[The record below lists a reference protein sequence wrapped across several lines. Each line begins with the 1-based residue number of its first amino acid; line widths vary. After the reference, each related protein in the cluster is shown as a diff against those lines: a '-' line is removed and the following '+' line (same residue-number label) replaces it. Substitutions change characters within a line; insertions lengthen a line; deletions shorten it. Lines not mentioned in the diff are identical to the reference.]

1 MADAST
7 AVVIGGTSGIGRA
20 IAERFAEDGYQVVV
34 AGRDAVRGKEA
45 AGACETAGAPRAL
58 FVQTDVADPA
68 SVEALARAVGDAFGA
83 PHVMVNCAGILQSGK
98 HVLDQDLDEDEKMW
112 RINYRGTLLGCQ
124 VFGRLMSAAG
134 RGAILNVGSL
144 ASFAPLS
151 LPAYTPGKH
160 AVLALTQI
168 LAAELGPRGVRV
180 NAVAPGYTLSDGL
193 KTRIAKGERNPEAIQ
208 ATTALR
214 RFVEPRDVA
223 EAALFLCSDRA
234 ASITGVTLPSTPA
247 GSFRRPT
254 RYICRETRSG
264 KRRQS
269 DKDNPMSDIQRFD
282 TRIHHGVIH
291 NGTLYL
297 TGQVAKPGQSAAD
310 QMREVLGKIDAL
322 LAKAGTDKTRILHVQ
337 MWLDDIRDFDE
348 VNMVWDAWMP
358 KEHAP
363 ARSSGEGRMAR
374 PGMLVELIVT
384 AAV

>member
-1 MADAST
+1 MAEAST

-20 IAERFAEDGYQVVV
+20 IALRFAEDGFQVAV
-34 AGRDAVRGKEA
+34 AGRDAVRGEEA
-45 AGACETAGAPRAL
+45 AGASEAAGAPSAR

-68 SVEALARAVGDAFGA
+68 SVETLAREVVGTFGT
-83 PHVMVNCAGILQSGK
+83 PDVVVNCAGILQSGK

-160 AVLALTQI
+160 AVLALTRM
-168 LAAELGPRGVRV
+168 LAAELGPHGVRV

-193 KTRIAKGERNPEAIQ
+193 KAKIAKGERNPEAIQ

-234 ASITGVTLPSTPA
+234 ASITGVTLPIDAGWLVQAPYAQYLQGNPIRQTPA
-247 GSFRRPT
+247 
-254 RYICRETRSG
+254 I
-264 KRRQS
+264 
-269 DKDNPMSDIQRFD
+269 
-282 TRIHHGVIH
+282 
-291 NGTLYL
+291 
-297 TGQVAKPGQSAAD
+297 
-310 QMREVLGKIDAL
+310 
-322 LAKAGTDKTRILHVQ
+322 
-337 MWLDDIRDFDE
+337 
-348 VNMVWDAWMP
+348 
-358 KEHAP
+358 
-363 ARSSGEGRMAR
+363 
-374 PGMLVELIVT
+374 
-384 AAV
+384 